1 MNSISFIDSIESKK
15 HLLLVYKEERFRQMI
30 QYRFI
35 NNGLINGEHS
45 IIITHNK
52 TKMIENEMS
61 DFGLDVDRYKKNKLL
76 HIYKISDPLAHP
88 ASIVD
93 GFTETVT
100 RILAD
105 SVPPYRI
112 TGRLCHHVDTEERM
126 SVCARFEDLFH
137 SSMFESFDG
146 SVLCTYGLED
156 IQANNAW
163 QQWLKRLS
171 SYHDASII
179 QTRDGKESI
188 TVSS

>member
-1 MNSISFIDSIESKK
+1 VDPISFIDSIESKQ

-35 NNGLINGEHS
+35 NSGLINGEHS
-45 IIITHNK
+45 IIITHGK

-61 DFGLDVDRYKKNKLL
+61 DYGLDVDRYKNKLL
-76 HIYKISDPLAHP
+76 HIYEISDPLVHP
-88 ASIVD
+88 TSIVD

-112 TGRLCHHVDTEERM
+112 TGRLSHRVDTEEKM

-146 SVLCTYGLED
+146 SVLCTYGLEE

-163 QQWLKRLS
+163 KQWLKRLS
-171 SYHDASII
+171 GYHDASII

-188 TVSS
+188 TVSP